1 MAPKPNQPDPNQP
14 SLFDEPMMEVPVEP
28 IPEMSPIYVDIATRS
43 AYLQEALG
51 HIAQANMR
59 AGFTWA
65 SDTPHRRDI
74 EARYGHNTQ
83 GMLEGAD
90 FNRQRAYD
98 RAKTAFAFAFGKMA
112 MIDAG
117 MDRTEVDSLV
127 DDAFSVSGQNKGSD
141 KGPFLKEYADTK
153 NRDNREAYRKQL
165 RKSERIRAG
174 KKR

>member
-1 MAPKPNQPDPNQP
+1 
-14 SLFDEPMMEVPVEP
+14 MEMPVETT
-28 IPEMSPIYVDIATRS
+28 PEMPPISVDLATRS

-59 AGFTWA
+59 AGFAWA

-90 FNRQRAYD
+90 YNRQRAYD
-98 RAKTAFAFAFGKMA
+98 KAKTAFAFAFGKMA

-117 MDRTEVDSLV
+117 MDRAEVDAMV
-127 DDAFSVSGQNKGSD
+127 DDAFSVSGHNKGSD

-165 RKSERIRAG
+165 RKSDRIRAG